1 MLSSAYK
8 KFANENGL
16 KIKHGIAYG
25 MLNNYAVLLFEGI
38 GWKGISVGCKLS
50 DENVLTL
57 QSIIKD
63 VDFRKKFRINSFNV
77 SKYKVCI
84 KLVDTIGTMNNFYN
98 LNSWLFPTLDNLNAT
113 KANICP
119 YCDTELDFGNKWIQ
133 ADDVVYHIHESCI
146 NKIIPK
152 EEDKIN
158 ASYLKGF
165 IGAFI
170 GALIGIIPHTLIYIF
185 WGRLTYYLGLL
196 IGFLANK
203 GYMIANGKNGKMKVP
218 ILLLVMIIVVIFFP
232 FIGVVIYTA
241 VEAKKV
247 YQSVDLLKI
256 VSYYLNEKNFL
267 IGYLADM
274 GISLVFAIG
283 GFALMIIDK
292 KIGPK
297 TVKDLE

>member
-1 MLSSAYK
+1 M
-8 KFANENGL
+8 
-16 KIKHGIAYG
+16 
-25 MLNNYAVLLFEGI
+25 
-38 GWKGISVGCKLS
+38 
-50 DENVLTL
+50 
-57 QSIIKD
+57 
-63 VDFRKKFRINSFNV
+63 
-77 SKYKVCI
+77 
-84 KLVDTIGTMNNFYN
+84 
-98 LNSWLFPTLDNLNAT
+98 
-113 KANICP
+113 
-119 YCDTELDFGNKWIQ
+119 
-133 ADDVVYHIHESCI
+133 
-146 NKIIPK
+146 
-152 EEDKIN
+152 N

-185 WGRLTYYLGLL
+185 LGRLTYYLALL

-203 GYMIANGKNGKMKVP
+203 GYMIANVKNGKMKVP
-218 ILLLVMIIVVIFFP
+218 ILLLVMIIAVIFFP
-232 FIGVVIYTA
+232 FIGVIIYTF

-256 VSYYLNEKNFL
+256 VSYYLSEKSFL

-292 KIGPK
+292 KIGSK